1 LIDTL
6 MVLAVEHAGA
16 EARVMAQMVNLP
28 RSIDAVRSSLIAH
41 RRTMTFS
48 WTADKTRFFINGQV
62 FDETRTDVTVTLGNT
77 EEWTIRNEDDQ
88 LHNFH
93 IHQTEFLVTAIDGAS
108 QTFDSLYDT
117 FSLPVAMNGRPS
129 EITVV
134 IPFTD
139 PTILGRFVFHCHVVK
154 HEDKGMMQTIE
165 VVHHR

>member
-1 LIDTL
+1 

-28 RSIDAVRSSLIAH
+28 RSIDAVRSSPIAH
-41 RRTMTFS
+41 RRTMTCS

-117 FSLPVAMNGRPS
+117 FSLPVAKNGRPS

-154 HEDKGMMQTIE
+154 HEDKGIMQTIE